1 MDLRQLKYFIAVAEE
16 HHFGRAAQR
25 LHMAQ
30 PALSQQVRQLE
41 QQLGVKL
48 FDRTT
53 RRVDL
58 TAAGELL
65 LQRGRLVVNEVE
77 ALKAD
82 VFQVGEG
89 ATGVLRVG
97 FSGSATYS
105 VMPQMVRAA
114 AVAYPGLN
122 LDLQGEMLTAAME
135 SSLLQGSLDAAI
147 LRPPVVSQEIEY
159 RIVRREPLMVAVPAH
174 SPLAEDR
181 PVSMPE
187 LTDQRFVTYP
197 PGSVVYRETVEL
209 CRRAGFDHRVG
220 HIAHE
225 TSTVLSLVAAGAG
238 VAVVPTGVRAVQRQ
252 GVHYRQLED
261 APIVELAIAW
271 RREERSELLANFVT
285 LITTEVFED

>member
-1 MDLRQLKYFIAVAEE
+1 MDLRQLNSFIAVAEE
-16 HHFGRAAQR
+16 RHFGRAAQR

-30 PALSQQVRQLE
+30 PALSQQIRQLE
-41 QQLGVKL
+41 QQVGVKL

-65 LQRGRLVVNEVE
+65 LHRGRLVVNEVE

-82 VFQVGEG
+82 VFQVGVG

-114 AVAYPGLN
+114 AVAHPGLS
-122 LDLQGEMLTAAME
+122 LDLHGEMLTPDME
-135 SSLLQGSLDAAI
+135 SSLLQRSLDAAI

-159 RIVRREPLMVAVPAH
+159 RIIRREPLMVAVAAH
-174 SPLAEDR
+174 SQLAEDP
-181 PVSMPE
+181 PVAMSE
-187 LTDQRFVTYP
+187 LADQMFVTYP

-209 CRRAGFDHRVG
+209 CRRAGVDHRVA
-220 HIAHE
+220 HIAQG
-225 TSTVLSLVAAGAG
+225 TTTVLSLVAAGSG
-238 VAVVPTGVRAVQRQ
+238 VAVVPSGARAVQWQ
-252 GVHYRQLED
+252 GVRYRQLQD

-271 RREERSELLANFVT
+271 RREERSQLLANFIT
-285 LITTEVFED
+285 LITTEDFEK